1 MSIGGQIY
9 TKRVKENGALATMD
23 TEYDLLIKNGTLLD
37 PGTGINQK
45 ADIATKGCRIAFI
58 GENSDNVGAKK
69 ILDASDRIV
78 TPGLIDL
85 HVHIFWGVSHYG
97 IEADANCL
105 DKGVTTAVDAGS
117 AGAWTF
123 PALRRYIIDVSAT
136 RLFAFLNIS
145 STGMIGSEVGE
156 LEDIRHANVQ
166 KAIDMCEKN
175 RDVIL
180 GVKVRLSEDLAGRN
194 DMEALKRARD
204 ASDALGLPIMVHPP
218 NAYSPIDEILSVMR
232 KGDILTHCYHGH
244 AQGVLD
250 ETGKVRASVRKAVD
264 RGILMDVG
272 HGQGSFTFEVA
283 TKALEQEL
291 MPNTISSDLHSH
303 NLNGPVFDLATTVSK
318 FIYLGIPL
326 ESALEMCITRPAQ
339 FLKMQNEIGTLKV
352 GAHADIA
359 IFEFAVGCF
368 EFVDCEAQMRIGS
381 KRLLPRGVVRSGRLV
396 KSENDRLVCNC

>member
-1 MSIGGQIY
+1 M
-9 TKRVKENGALATMD
+9 N

-37 PGTGINQK
+37 PGAGMNQK
-45 ADIATKGCRIAFI
+45 ADIATKGQEIAFI
-58 GENSDNVGAKK
+58 GKNSDDVRAKQ
-69 ILDASDRIV
+69 ILDASDRLV

-97 IEADANCL
+97 IEADPTCL

-117 AGAWTF
+117 AGAYTF

-145 STGMIGSEVGE
+145 ATGMVSSEVGE

-180 GVKVRLSEDLAGRN
+180 GIKVRLSRDLAGRN
-194 DMEALKRARD
+194 DVEVLKRARD

-218 NAYSPIDEILSVMR
+218 NAYSSIDEILATMR
-232 KGDILTHCYHGH
+232 KGDVLTHCYHGH

-250 ETGKVRASVRKAVD
+250 EAGKVRASVREAVD
-264 RGILMDVG
+264 RGVLIDVG

-283 TKALEQEL
+283 TKALAQEL
-291 MPNTISSDLHSH
+291 MPNIISSDLHVY
-303 NLNGPVFDLATTVSK
+303 NVNGPVFDLATTVSK
-318 FIYLGIPL
+318 FVYMGMPL
-326 ESALEMCITRPAQ
+326 EQALEMCITRPAQ
-339 FLKMQNEIGTLKV
+339 FLNMQDEIGVLKI

-359 IFEFAVGCF
+359 IFEFAEGRF
-368 EFVDCEAQMRIGS
+368 EFVDCAGQMKVGNQCLI
-381 KRLLPRGVVRSGRLV
+381 PRGVVRSGRLIN
-396 KSENDRLVCNC
+396 SEEDRLM

>member
-1 MSIGGQIY
+1 
-9 TKRVKENGALATMD
+9 MD

-37 PGTGINQK
+37 PGASINQK

-58 GENSDNVGAKK
+58 GKNSDNVKARQ
-69 ILDASDRIV
+69 ILDASDRLV

-97 IEADANCL
+97 IEADPNCL

-117 AGAWTF
+117 AGACTF

-145 STGMIGSEVGE
+145 STGMISPEVGE
-156 LEDIRHANVQ
+156 LEDIRHADVQ
-166 KAIDMCEKN
+166 KAIDICERN

-180 GVKVRLSEDLAGRN
+180 GIKVRLSENIAGRS

-218 NAYSPIDEILSVMR
+218 NAYSSIDDILAIMR
-232 KGDILTHCYHGH
+232 EGDILTHCYHGH
-244 AQGVLD
+244 TQGVLD
-250 ETGKVRASVRKAVD
+250 EAGKVRASVRKAVD

-283 TKALEQEL
+283 TKALAQEL
-291 MPNTISSDLHSH
+291 IPNTISSDLHFY
-303 NLNGPVFDLATTVSK
+303 NVNGPVFDLATTVSK
-318 FIYLGIPL
+318 FVYLGIPL

-339 FLKMQNEIGTLKV
+339 FLKMHDEIGTLEV

-359 IFEFAVGCF
+359 IFEFAEGRF
-368 EFVDCEAQMRIGS
+368 EFVDCEGQMRVGS
-381 KRLLPRGVVRSGRLV
+381 KCLLPRGVIRSGRLV
-396 KSENDRLVCNC
+396 KSEEERLMQAC

>member
-1 MSIGGQIY
+1 
-9 TKRVKENGALATMD
+9 MD
-23 TEYDLLIKNGTLLD
+23 VEYDLIIKNGTLLD
-37 PGTGINQK
+37 PGTGMNQK

-58 GENSDNVGAKK
+58 GKDSDNVKAGQV
-69 ILDASDRIV
+69 LDASDRLV

-97 IEADANCL
+97 IDVDPTCL

-145 STGMIGSEVGE
+145 APGMISSEVGE

-180 GVKVRLSEDLAGRN
+180 GIKVRMSKDLAGKN
-194 DMEALKRARD
+194 DREALKRARD
-204 ASDALGLPIMVHPP
+204 ASDALGLPIMIHPP
-218 NAYSPIDEILSVMR
+218 NAYTSIDEILSIMR
-232 KGDILTHCYHGH
+232 EGDILTHCYHGH
-244 AQGVLD
+244 AQGILD
-250 ETGKVRASVRKAVD
+250 ETGKVRTSVRKAVD

-272 HGQGSFTFEVA
+272 HGQGSFAFEVA
-283 TKALEQEL
+283 TKALEQRL
-291 MPNTISSDLHSH
+291 MPNTISSDLHVY
-303 NLNGPVFDLATTVSK
+303 NVNGPVFDLATTVSK
-318 FIYLGIPL
+318 FVYMGMPL
-326 ESALEMCITRPAQ
+326 EQALEMCITRPAQ
-339 FLKMQNEIGTLKV
+339 FLKMQDEIGTLKI

-359 IFEFAVGCF
+359 IFEFAEGRF
-368 EFVDCEAQMRIGS
+368 EFVDCAGEMRVGS
-381 KRLLPRGVVRSGRLV
+381 KRLLPRGVIRGGRLV
-396 KSENDRLVCNC
+396 KSEEDRLINT